1 MIIDAIFEIR
11 FNASQGVADL
21 LPGTMLNLF
30 ETPPQVERLPLAD
43 VPAQIRI
50 QQPDLAHQPI
60 IRLVWA
66 THAIFI
72 GERLLGIA
80 CKVPYPGWKKFKE
93 IISKIINHLAN
104 LRIIDAP
111 NRFSVKYIDF
121 LPNEKFPEGLPLL
134 NWKLS
139 VGESS
144 LVGEAVSLK
153 SQQKVGEFVVV
164 RDIHSRAEV
173 QVQGGPK
180 QSGILLA
187 TDVVKI
193 QDSPLDWSVFLQSF
207 DADVDALHDE
217 GKRQFFNC
225 LTEEAIDIL
234 QPSYVAGE

>member
-30 ETPPQVERLPLAD
+30 ETQPQVERLPLAD

-72 GERLLGIA
+72 GERMLGIA
-80 CKVPYPGWKKFKE
+80 CKVPYPGWGKFKE
-93 IISKIINHLAN
+93 IISTTINHLAN
-104 LRIIDAP
+104 LNIIEAP
-111 NRFSVKYIDF
+111 NKFSVKYIDF
-121 LPNEKFPEGLPLL
+121 LPNEKFPEGMPLL
-134 NWKLS
+134 NWQLS
-139 VGESS
+139 IGESS

-164 RDIHSRAEV
+164 RDIHSCAEV

-180 QSGILLA
+180 QSGVLLA
-187 TDVVKI
+187 TDVARI
-193 QDSPLDWSVFLQSF
+193 QDSPKEWAVFLQSF
-207 DADVDALHDE
+207 DADIDALHNE

-225 LTEEAIDIL
+225 LTKEAIDIL
-234 QPSYVAGE
+234 NPTYA